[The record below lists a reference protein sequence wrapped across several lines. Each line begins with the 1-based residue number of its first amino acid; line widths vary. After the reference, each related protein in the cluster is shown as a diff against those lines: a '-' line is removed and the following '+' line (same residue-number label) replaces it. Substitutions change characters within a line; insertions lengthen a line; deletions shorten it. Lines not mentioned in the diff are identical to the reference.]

1 MRRFS
6 PIVLVIVMFGSA
18 GIAAEE
24 REFSLVSL
32 GSSSSVSRPKE
43 MLIRSEAEL
52 DSLLPLIPHLAIDG
66 VDFSKEMLIAVFRGR
81 CSSGG
86 NRVYIESLS
95 ESGRRLIARTV
106 YESPG
111 RGCMTTKALTYP
123 FALYRTE
130 RTELKVSFTVTRI
143 RRDCE

>member
-1 MRRFS
+1 MRKNLLIVPLAFFFVSALASAEAREL
-6 PIVLVIVMFGSA
+6 VLVS
-18 GIAAEE
+18 
-24 REFSLVSL
+24 S

-52 DSLLPLIPHLAIDG
+52 GSLTALIPHLAIDG
-66 VDFSKEMLIAVFRGR
+66 VDFSKDMLIAVFRGR

-86 NRVYIESLS
+86 NRVYIEALS
-95 ESGRRLIARTV
+95 QDGRRLIARTI
-106 YESPG
+106 YESLG
-111 RGCMTTKALTYP
+111 RGCITTKALTYP